1 MLAQSQLTRS
11 SIVKDFEEKYPVQL
25 EDNCHRSS
33 VYFTK
38 YMTELGC
45 SIENN
50 IPNIPFQRI
59 QFMPMENQY
68 LGNIVPYGYLGEEM
82 IWRKFEDNN
91 SGRYTEMN
99 YRGHSCPGYHH
110 RGQTFVF
117 DPILLPSEYGLK
129 GIDLDMYLYM
139 VTKPSEKRVIN
150 ITVSNIMT
158 DGYNDGQFLGD
169 SETVT
174 VHSENVNLSTNY
186 NQFELEIN
194 GEKVFGGV
202 GNQQEFPTSP

>member
-1 MLAQSQLTRS
+1 MSVQTQLTRE
-11 SIVKDFEEKYPVQL
+11 SIVQNFEKKYPVQL
-25 EDNCHRSS
+25 EDNCHLSS

-45 SIENN
+45 SNENN
-50 IPNIPFQRI
+50 IPKIPFQRI
-59 QFMPMENQY
+59 QFMTIENQY
-68 LGNIVPYGYLGEEM
+68 LGNILPPGYLGEEM

-91 SGRYTEMN
+91 SGRYTETN
-99 YRGHSCPGYHH
+99 FRGHSCAGFHQ
-110 RGQTFVF
+110 RGQTFIF

-139 VTKPSEKRVIN
+139 VTKPSEKRVMN
-150 ITVSNIMT
+150 ITLSNIIS
-158 DGYNDGQFLGD
+158 DGYNDGQLLGD

-186 NQFELEIN
+186 NQFELEVD
-194 GEKVFGGV
+194 GRKVFGGV
-202 GNQQEFPTSP
+202 KLL